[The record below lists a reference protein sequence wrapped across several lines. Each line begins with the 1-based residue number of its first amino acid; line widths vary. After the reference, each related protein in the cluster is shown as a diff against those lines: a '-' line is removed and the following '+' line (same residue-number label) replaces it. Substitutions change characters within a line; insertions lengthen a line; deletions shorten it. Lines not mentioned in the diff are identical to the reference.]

1 MSIENILIKQLK
13 KYSWI
18 LLIFVL
24 SEMTAF
30 GHQKEISNIIN
41 NDTAN
46 VSTQPSKNHSNQ
58 AWLDDRQEVH
68 GVFDQSST
76 KLKSI
81 PKKIHPKARKNSS

>member
-30 GHQKEISNIIN
+30 WS
-41 NDTAN
+41 
-46 VSTQPSKNHSNQ
+46 SKRDIEYH
-58 AWLDDRQEVH
+58 
-68 GVFDQSST
+68 
-76 KLKSI
+76 K
-81 PKKIHPKARKNSS
+81 